1 VDGDAG
7 ALPACAVA
15 WKGRRVNECLLCRLV
30 GVSLLHSSF
39 VSGDM
44 SGKVVA
50 AMLLAVG
57 VMTVLILDQED
68 LLADPSFCKAL
79 RGDPLAFVLGVSVR
93 EEVELEEGCTKRSSM
108 WGVDDLVDDVGVLPW
123 ADSTLLSQRRGW
135 KGSSGDS
142 EWEMPN
148 KSCSSSGHIRS
159 RLCPEMGLCRWL
171 SIGDEI
177 GASGL
182 SRVDLYH

>member
-1 VDGDAG
+1 VDGDAR
-7 ALPACAVA
+7 APPACAVT
-15 WKGRRVNECLLCRLV
+15 WKGRRVGGCLLCRLV

-39 VSGDM
+39 VSGKM

-50 AMLLAVG
+50 AVLLAVV

-68 LLADPSFCKAL
+68 LLADPSFCNAL
-79 RGDPLAFVLGVSVR
+79 RGNPLAFLLGVSVR
-93 EEVELEEGCTKRSSM
+93 EEVELEEGCTKRSLM
-108 WGVDDLVDDVGVLPW
+108 WGVDNLVHDVGVLPW

-135 KGSSGDS
+135 KGSFGDS

-159 RLCPEMGLCRWL
+159 RVCPEMGLYRWL

-177 GASGL
+177 RASAL
-182 SRVDLYH
+182 SRVDLYQ